1 MSAIALLFA
10 KYVKNGT
17 YKIEQVPELWR
28 EEVRD
33 YLDEENDDEK
43 ESSESL

>member
-28 EEVRD
+28 EEVRQ
-33 YLDEENDDEK
+33 LLEETK
-43 ESSESL
+43 E